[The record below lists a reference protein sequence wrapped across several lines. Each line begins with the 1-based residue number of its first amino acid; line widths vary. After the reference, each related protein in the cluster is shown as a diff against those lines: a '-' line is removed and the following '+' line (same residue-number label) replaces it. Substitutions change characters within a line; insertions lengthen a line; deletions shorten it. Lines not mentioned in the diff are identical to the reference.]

1 MSTQTQLTQLWVEK
15 YRSTNFDEYVFND
28 ADHKVKFQ
36 RMVND
41 GEIPHLLLSGTAGS
55 GKTTLSKLLVRLLN
69 IDPCDVLL
77 INASDENSVDV
88 MREKI
93 STFAMSYSIGSFK
106 VIQLEEADYLSPNAQ
121 AVLRVIMEEA
131 SSNCRFILTANY
143 DNKII
148 PAIKSR
154 CTSFHFKSPSQDD
167 TLARCAEILLSE
179 NIDFELELLETYI
192 SVYYPDLRQIINVLQ
207 SNSIDGKL
215 LPPKN
220 MTGNDDYKFKIL
232 DYLTSGDLRSC
243 REVVCK
249 NVGRDEY
256 EDVYRFLYENLSVC
270 EKFKDVNAY
279 ESGIVLI
286 ANYLYKHS
294 LCADPEIN
302 LAALFI
308 ELNNL

>member
-1 MSTQTQLTQLWVEK
+1 MTTKLTQLWVEK

-28 ADHKVKFQ
+28 EDHKIKFQ
-36 RMVND
+36 RMVDNK
-41 GEIPHLLLSGTAGS
+41 EIPHLLLTGTAGS
-55 GKTTLSKLLVRLLN
+55 GKTTLSKLLVRLLE
-69 IDPCDVLL
+69 IDPCDVLC

-88 MREKI
+88 MRDKI
-93 STFAMSYSIGSFK
+93 STFAMSYSIGTFK

-131 SSNCRFILTANY
+131 SNNCRFILTANY
-143 DNKII
+143 ENKII

-154 CTSFHFKSPSQDD
+154 CTGFSFKSPSQDD
-167 TLARCAEILLSE
+167 TFLRCAEILISE
-179 NIDFELELLETYI
+179 NVEFDPELLEKYI

-207 SNSIDGKL
+207 SNSINGTL
-215 LPPKN
+215 QAPKN
-220 MTGNDDYKFKIL
+220 TVSTEDYKFKIL
-232 DYLTSGDLRSC
+232 DYLSTGDLRSC

-256 EDVYRFLYENLSVC
+256 EDVYRFLYENLQTAD
-270 EKFKDVNAY
+270 KFNDINAY
-279 ESGIVLI
+279 EAGIVLI
-286 ANYLYKHS
+286 ANYLYKHA